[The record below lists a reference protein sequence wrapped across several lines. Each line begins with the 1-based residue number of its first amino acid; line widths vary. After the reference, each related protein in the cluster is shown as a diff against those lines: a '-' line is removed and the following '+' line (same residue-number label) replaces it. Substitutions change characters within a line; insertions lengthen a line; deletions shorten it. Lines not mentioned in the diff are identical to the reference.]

1 MKQRPFVPASS
12 ALAAALALFL
22 TGCAATR
29 NYDMPV
35 AGTPA
40 AGTPAPESSTAPLG
54 SATPVTPG
62 TMPQARVALV
72 TPAGQPAGNATLR
85 ELPGGAGVE
94 IALEVRDMRPGPHG
108 FHIHAH
114 GACAPGPDAATGQ
127 IVAFGA
133 AGGHF
138 DPYMTRNHGRPGQ
151 SAHEAHA
158 GEAPNITVGS
168 NRQGTLRFTNP
179 HVTLQPG
186 KTSVLGRTLIVH
198 EREDDYASDPSGNS
212 GGRIA
217 CGIIESTA
225 PGMVQGRTIFE
236 GANVF
241 PEGIAIDP
249 RNGTAY
255 VGSSTEGHIYRI
267 AQGADKAEMLQMGG
281 SPGRQN
287 AYGMQLDAS
296 GRLWVAGGPSNA
308 VAIVDPQRA
317 ATLAV
322 VKGPKEGQ
330 PFLNDLVLTGTH
342 AYVTDSLRPVLW
354 RIDAAPGAPMV
365 LEPWL
370 DLRGTPVRYQPN
382 QINFNGI
389 VASADGRWLLAI
401 QQATGQLWRIDTR
414 SRSVAEVRVEGGS
427 LVNGDGLVLN
437 GAKDLYVVRNADDEL
452 VRLTLADGWG
462 SARVEQRLRDH
473 RLKYPTTA
481 AMAGNALMVVNGQT
495 DRQKDPP
502 PLLPFDVLKIG
513 LPR

>member
-1 MKQRPFVPASS
+1 MKQQRPFIPASS
-12 ALAAALALFL
+12 ALLSAVALFL
-22 TGCAATR
+22 TGCAASG
-29 NYDMPV
+29 NYDMP
-35 AGTPA
+35 APGA
-40 AGTPAPESSTAPLG
+40 PAPIG
-54 SATPVTPG
+54 SAAPMAGAAPQSN
-62 TMPQARVALV
+62 MAQADAMQQARVALM

-94 IALEVRDMRPGPHG
+94 IAIEVRDMAPGPHG

-114 GACAPGPDAATGQ
+114 GACAPGPDAASGE
-127 IVAFGA
+127 VVPFGA

-138 DPYMTRNHGRPGQ
+138 DPYSTRNHGRPGQ

-158 GEAPNITVGS
+158 GEAPNIIVGA

-198 EREDDYASDPSGNS
+198 DREDDYASDPAGNS

-225 PGMVQGRTIFE
+225 PGMVQNRTLFE

-249 RNGTAY
+249 RSGTAY
-255 VGSSTEGHIYRI
+255 VGSSTEGHIYKI
-267 AQGADKAEMLQMGG
+267 AKGATKAEMLQMGG
-281 SPGRQN
+281 SQGRQN
-287 AYGMQLDAS
+287 AYGMKLDAS
-296 GRLWVAGGPSNA
+296 GRLWVAGGQSNT

-322 VKGPKEGQ
+322 VKGPKDGHA
-330 PFLNDLVLTGTH
+330 FLNDLVLTSSH
-342 AYVTDSLRPVLW
+342 AYVTDSFRPMLW
-354 RIDAAPGAPMV
+354 RIDAKPGAAMT

-370 DLRGTPVRYQPN
+370 DLRSTPVRYKPN
-382 QINFNGI
+382 DINFNGI

-401 QQATGQLWRIDTR
+401 QQATGQLWRIDTG
-414 SRSVAEVRVEGGS
+414 SRAVTEVRVEGGS

-437 GAKDLYVVRNADDEL
+437 GANELYVVRNADNEL
-452 VRLTLADGWG
+452 ARVSLANGWG

-481 AMAGNALMVVNGQT
+481 VKVDNALMVVNGQT
-495 DRQKDPP
+495 DKQKDPP
-502 PLLPFDVLKIG
+502 PLLPFDVLTIG